1 MIFHSL
7 QQGLASSALKIC
19 LPLFLI
25 IFVLRSAAR
34 SSNWRDETSLFIS
47 GLLVCPTNAKV
58 WYNIAKKKLDM
69 EEAEVALTCYREA
82 VRLAPAYEQAL
93 NNLGNLEKAQGR
105 NEQAIK
111 LLRRATKVEF
121 SFSIDEDEI
130 SFQVNPKF
138 SAAHMNLGIVL
149 QAAGQ
154 VRGCLKYYDLMMMAT
169 QGQKLLRTCNL
180 DERS

>member
-19 LPLFLI
+19 LPLLLI
-25 IFVLRSAAR
+25 ILVLRSAAR
-34 SSNWRDETSLFIS
+34 SSNWRDETSLFTS

-121 SFSIDEDEI
+121 IFSIDEDEI
-130 SFQVNPKF
+130 SF
-138 SAAHMNLGIVL
+138 
-149 QAAGQ
+149 
-154 VRGCLKYYDLMMMAT
+154 
-169 QGQKLLRTCNL
+169 
-180 DERS
+180 

>member
-19 LPLFLI
+19 LPLLLI

-34 SSNWRDETSLFIS
+34 SSNWRDETSLFTS

-82 VRLAPAYEQAL
+82 VRLVPAYEQAL

-121 SFSIDEDEI
+121 IFSIDEDEI
-130 SFQVNPKF
+130 SF
-138 SAAHMNLGIVL
+138 
-149 QAAGQ
+149 
-154 VRGCLKYYDLMMMAT
+154 
-169 QGQKLLRTCNL
+169 
-180 DERS
+180 